1 MYLKCIKIN
10 GFKSFADKIDLEFK
24 NDITAIVGPN
34 GSGKSNIV
42 DAVRWVLGEQSVK
55 ALRGTNSMSDVIF
68 AGSVSRAGAT
78 RASVALIFD
87 NTDHYLK
94 SEFNEVEVKRVVYK
108 TGENDYFINNEKV
121 RLKDIINLFM
131 DTGAGKE
138 AFNIFSQGSINNV
151 ILAKPEERRSI
162 LEEAAGVL
170 KYKTRKEETLKKLD
184 KTNENITRIDLLT
197 KELETTLN
205 PLKEQREMALKYEEY
220 KKDLE
225 GMEISLIA
233 SDITNYSAE
242 YKTLEARLK
251 TLNNS
256 TLDYDTASKKTQAN
270 VEKLKLESIVLDEK
284 IEKENTSLIE
294 LEKQI
299 AELAKERQVIIER
312 QKFSIDNDKL
322 DMVIVEL
329 NEKIAKLM
337 KNKNVIE
344 TDIKNSEE
352 TINKINEEI
361 NTLSK
366 ENNTLQDNLN
376 KVNNKIN
383 ELERK
388 NVYLDNQIAIKTEML
403 ESNALL
409 PNAVKYV
416 LENKRLKGIYTNVGN
431 AIKPKDNMEL
441 AIDVALGAN
450 KNVVIVDD
458 EDSAK
463 NAIGYLKQN
472 KLGRVTFFPLNVI
485 KPRFLDKEILD
496 LASSTKGYIG
506 VASNLVNYEDK
517 YKTIALN
524 TLGNI
529 LVVEDIDALN
539 VLGRKINY
547 KAKIVS
553 LTGEVLASG
562 GAITGGIITSSTIKE
577 RTLLENMKQELIGNK
592 DDLTNYE
599 KEKEKYQN
607 SLNKIIDEIMT
618 SRNNLGLE
626 MERKTRFT
634 TSLNDL
640 NLELNEANSEL
651 NGSKSMKGNTLD
663 KELDKVIKA
672 YYKALED
679 KEIKMSEITK
689 LKDNKSE
696 ITTEIASIE
705 QSLNKEKESYN
716 KMFNEAKDIE
726 VRLGKLDVLLDN
738 LILNLNE
745 DYSITYEKAANDYP
759 LVGDAEVVRT
769 NVARLK
775 NKIKDLGDVNT
786 GSIKEYERLNERY
799 TYLTKQKDELNDS
812 VNSLLEVIEEMDEI
826 MITRFKET
834 FDKVNLE
841 FATVFKKLFKGGDA
855 HLALTS
861 DDILTTGVEIMAS
874 PPGKKIKNIASLSG
888 GEMTLT
894 SISLLFAILNVKPV
908 PFCILDEIEAALDDV
923 NVVEFGKYLVAKK
936 DSSQFIVITHKKKT
950 MEYADTLYGITM
962 QESGVSKLVSV
973 KLES

>member
-24 NDITAIVGPN
+24 NDITAVVGPN

-68 AGSVSRAGAT
+68 AGSASRPAAT

-87 NTDHYLK
+87 NTDRYLK

-138 AFNIFSQGSINNV
+138 AFNIFSQGAVNNV
-151 ILAKPEERRSI
+151 ILAKPEDRRSI
-162 LEEAAGVL
+162 IEEAAGVL
-170 KYKTRKEETLKKLD
+170 KYKTRKEETLRKLD

-197 KELETTLN
+197 KELETTLL
-205 PLKEQREMALKYEEY
+205 PLKDQREMALKYEEY

-225 GMEISLIA
+225 SMEISLIA
-233 SDITNYSAE
+233 NDITTYSNE
-242 YKTLEARLK
+242 YKELETKLK
-251 TLNNS
+251 TLNDN
-256 TLDYDTASKKTQAN
+256 TLDYDNDTKNNQARQ
-270 VEKLKLESIVLDEK
+270 EKLKLESIVLDEK
-284 IEKENTSLIE
+284 IDKENNALIE

-299 AELAKERQVIIER
+299 ADLAKERQVIVER
-312 QKFSIDNDKL
+312 QKFTVDNYKL
-322 DMVIVEL
+322 DTVILEL
-329 NEKIAKLM
+329 NEKIAKLN
-337 KNKNVIE
+337 KNKNVLE
-344 TDIKNSEE
+344 LDLKNSEE
-352 TINKINEEI
+352 AVTKLNEEI
-361 NTLSK
+361 GTLTK
-366 ENNTLQDNLN
+366 ESNIVQENLN
-376 KVNNKIN
+376 KVNSKIN
-383 ELERK
+383 ELEKR
-388 NVYLDNQIAIKTEML
+388 NIYLDNQIVIKTEML
-403 ESNALL
+403 ESDALL

-416 LENKRLKGIYTNVGN
+416 LSNKRLNGICTNVGK
-431 AIKPKDNMEL
+431 AILPNDKMDVAL
-441 AIDVALGAN
+441 DVALGAN
-450 KNVVIVDD
+450 KNVVIV
-458 EDSAK
+458 ENTASAK
-463 NAIGYLKQN
+463 SAITYLKQN
-472 KLGRVTFFPLNVI
+472 KLGRVTFFPLDVI

-496 LASSTKGYIG
+496 LASSTKGYVG
-506 VASNLVNYEDK
+506 VASNLVSYDEK
-517 YKTIALN
+517 YQNIALN
-524 TLGNI
+524 LLGNI

-539 VLGRKINY
+539 TLGRKIHY
-547 KAKIVS
+547 RAKIVS

-562 GAITGGIITSSTIKE
+562 GAITGGVITSGTIKE
-577 RTLLENMKQELIGNK
+577 KMLLDSMKQERENNK
-592 DDLTNYE
+592 ETVIKYE
-599 KEKEKYQN
+599 KEREKYQEQVN
-607 SLNKIIDEIMT
+607 NLINNLLEK
-618 SRNNLGLE
+618 RNNLGLE
-626 MERKTRFT
+626 TEKKARITVD
-634 TSLNDL
+634 LNDL

-651 NGSKSMKGNTLD
+651 SGSKNLKGNTLD
-663 KELDKVIKA
+663 EELDKIIKA

-679 KEIKMSEITK
+679 KEIKVSEIAK
-689 LKDNKSE
+689 LKDSKSE
-696 ITTEIASIE
+696 ITTEIATIE
-705 QSLNKEKESYN
+705 QAINKVKESYN
-716 KMFNEAKDIE
+716 KMLNETKEAE

-745 DYSITYEKAANDYP
+745 EYSITYEKAASDYP
-759 LVGDAEVVRT
+759 LTLEVELVRT
-769 NVARLK
+769 NVAKLK
-775 NKIKDLGDVNT
+775 NKIKDLGEVNT

-799 TYLTKQKDELNDS
+799 TYLNKQKNELNDS
-812 VNSLLEVIEEMDEI
+812 VNSLLEVIREMDEI

-841 FATVFKKLFKGGDA
+841 FATVFKKLFKGGEA

-861 DDILTTGVEIMAS
+861 DDILTTGIEIMAC
-874 PPGKKIKNIASLSG
+874 PPGKKIKNIAALSG

-923 NVVEFGKYLVAKK
+923 NVVEFGKYLVSKK